1 MLYLRGDESVDVVA
15 LPRLERR
22 ALAAFAQ
29 DPAVVV
35 LRAARD
41 VEELA
46 LVTAPLVG
54 AAVADLARAQE
65 ALRAADVLDPVA
77 EPVAVAVAAPDAR
90 CALGRAVAADPGEPA
105 VLPVDALV
113 GAPVAPLEGLVG
125 VFPDFAGDRREAD
138 AYLLRDRPFGLSG
151 REAELDA
158 AALGADHLLLSFC
171 HLCFLSCCPAG
182 IGGVRE

>member
-1 MLYLRGDESVDVVA
+1 MVRSCRVSFAALVA

-46 LVTAPLVG
+46 LVAAPLVG
-54 AAVADLARAQE
+54 AAVADPARAQE
-65 ALRAADVLDPVA
+65 ALRAVDVLDPVA
-77 EPVAVAVAAPDAR
+77 EPAAVAVAAPDAR
-90 CALGRAVAADPGEPA
+90 GALGRAVAADPGEPA

-113 GAPVAPLEGLVG
+113 GPPVASLERLVG
-125 VFPDFAGDRREAD
+125 VLAD
-138 AYLLRDRPFGLSG
+138 LPRHGRQAHAQRLRDGPCGLPG
-151 REAELDA
+151 RQAELDA
-158 AALGADHLLLSFC
+158 APPGAVHLLLSFC